1 VEGKLLRLNEDEVL
15 ADCAESED
23 YAILDDNEAPLSF
36 FDMTRLILP
45 ESEVTDNTKEY
56 TSLRHFKVRHSNIKK
71 KEKLVRELMSGEQK
85 AMNMQQMIKRDV
97 VELCFERDLEVFR
110 ITSKFKRC
118 LKWMVGKGFL
128 YEQKACPCCDKMMR
142 VANSNTRYKDG
153 LIFKCSRHDGTDV
166 KVSIRDGTIF
176 DGAFLSLM
184 EAIRVIFYYFP
195 RGFNAV
201 QAFKDLKEYGI
212 PNIQYNYVWDM
223 YRRIRHLVHLY
234 Y

>member
-1 VEGKLLRLNEDEVL
+1 
-15 ADCAESED
+15 
-23 YAILDDNEAPLSF
+23 
-36 FDMTRLILP
+36 
-45 ESEVTDNTKEY
+45 
-56 TSLRHFKVRHSNIKK
+56 
-71 KEKLVRELMSGEQK
+71 
-85 AMNMQQMIKRDV
+85 
-97 VELCFERDLEVFR
+97 
-110 ITSKFKRC
+110 
-118 LKWMVGKGFL
+118 
-128 YEQKACPCCDKMMR
+128 MMR